1 MKISDFLLTGK
12 KNGIS
17 MTDLAHIANVPERI
31 IRKEILQARIAGE
44 LIVSGDQGYYLA
56 ADDLILHEGSGGA
69 SYNLSV
75 IYVLNGSEL
84 ELLSGIVMADEECF
98 EIFGDRESIFM
109 DRKPGDRS
117 ITRDEYYQIMDE
129 QESQLTLM
137 ELIPF

>member
-1 MKISDFLLTGK
+1 M
-12 KNGIS
+12 
-17 MTDLAHIANVPERI
+17 
-31 IRKEILQARIAGE
+31 
-44 LIVSGDQGYYLA
+44 
-56 ADDLILHEGSGGA
+56 
-69 SYNLSV
+69 